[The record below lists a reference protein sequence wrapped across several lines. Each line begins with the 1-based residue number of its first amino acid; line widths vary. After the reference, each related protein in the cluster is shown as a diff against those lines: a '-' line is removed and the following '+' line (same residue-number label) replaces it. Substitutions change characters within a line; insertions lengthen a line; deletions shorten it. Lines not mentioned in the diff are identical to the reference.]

1 MDSLDS
7 LFCFLMAV
15 EKGQTLCMTHRFLSE
30 NAYIDNLARFCG
42 KVSNKKLRGSFIV
55 MEQFS
60 SSRIGQEMAGMVF
73 EAL

>member
-1 MDSLDS
+1 
-7 LFCFLMAV
+7 
-15 EKGQTLCMTHRFLSE
+15 MTHRFLSE
-30 NAYIDNLARFCG
+30 NAYIDNLTRFCG
-42 KVSNKKLRGSFIV
+42 KVSNKKLRGLFIF

>member
-1 MDSLDS
+1 
-7 LFCFLMAV
+7 
-15 EKGQTLCMTHRFLSE
+15 MTHRFLSK
-30 NAYIDNLARFCG
+30 NAYIDKLARFCG
-42 KVSNKKLRGSFIV
+42 KVSHKKFRGLFIF

>member
-1 MDSLDS
+1 MEQFSS
-7 LFCFLMAV
+7 
-15 EKGQTLCMTHRFLSE
+15 S
-30 NAYIDNLARFCG
+30 
-42 KVSNKKLRGSFIV
+42 RGSFIV